1 MSSGLSLL
9 SAIRRCG
16 RWRPS
21 PRCGIAYSAI
31 AVLLAVLVAVSARPA
46 AAQQGVRGEASVTT
60 TDGYGRLLIRLAIP
74 IESQVRMSGGILVI
88 QFKQPVDVPLDRIT
102 AGATE
107 YIGAARRD
115 PDGRALRFALARKV
129 KISTMVAAERLYVD
143 LLPESWT
150 AEPPSLPREVVEEL
164 ARRTNE
170 AERRARQQV
179 QLEAQRRVP
188 AVRVRVA
195 NQPTFTRYVFELP
208 ELTGVSTDNGKDRL
222 TLSFAGP
229 LRFDL
234 AEAKL
239 SLPPTVKA
247 IDADTDRD
255 TASVKFA
262 FAGQVDLRT
271 FREDTNFVV
280 DVSPIDA
287 ARAAKS
293 GPLAGL
299 DPPDTVPA
307 APAVPAVKAAEPA
320 APAEPPA
327 PAAEPT
333 GERAEGPDVVPPAA
347 PPAVA
352 EKEPPAPAPAATP
365 SRKPRRDPNRAA
377 TAELRRQG
385 DNLRLFFPFAAP
397 TPAAVFMRAD
407 TLWLVFDTTAKLDI
421 GALANDP
428 SRTIQSAVLTKED
441 GAQVVRL
448 KLERPRLVS
457 VSPEENGWAVAVGE
471 AVHEQTKP
479 LGIARNIV
487 GPSRASVTIPFDNP
501 RAQHRLSDPDIGDTL
516 LVVTALGPARGL
528 IKTQDFVEFRAL
540 AAAHGIAVQPFADDI
555 KAELSADKVLLG
567 RPSGLTLSELEQ
579 ATKRAD
585 RARAVTFDSKLWSID
600 REANF
605 SERQYHLVREAA
617 DAPFTKRSSH
627 RLDLAR
633 FYFAREMFAEAK
645 AVLDVAIHDDR
656 PTAEDPSALV
666 LRAIANIM
674 LGRVDAGL
682 KDLTNPVVGNH
693 NDAQLWRGLAHA
705 RLGRWAEARDAF
717 RHVEAALSAL
727 PIELQR
733 IALKEALRASIEV
746 GDYTGAVDRF
756 NDFEVVGVS
765 RELEPPV
772 TLLSGRL
779 AEGLGRKD
787 DALSAYR
794 SAAASAN
801 RPASA
806 QARLRETAL
815 RYALG
820 EIKKTDVINELEIL
834 TTAWRG
840 DETEAEALQTLA
852 RLYTEENRYRDA
864 FHVMRVA
871 LTAHPSST
879 LTRNIHDEAAKTFDS
894 LFLAGK
900 GDTLPAIDALS
911 LFYDFR
917 ELTPI
922 GRRGDEMIRRLA
934 DRLVAV
940 DLLDQAAELLQHQI
954 DNRLQG
960 AARAQVATRLA
971 VIYLI
976 NHKPDKAQATLRATR
991 TAELSDEVR
1000 VPRLL
1005 LEARALSDLG
1015 RHDFALE
1022 VIAGIDGRESL
1033 RLRSDIH
1040 WAARRWQKS
1049 AEHIELLHG
1058 DRWKSFEPLG
1068 DAERADILRAGVG
1081 YALAEDKIGL
1091 GRLRDKYAAKMAGGP
1106 DRRAFEVITGGF
1118 GGNSAEFRAA
1128 ARVIAVTDTLQGFLR
1143 DLRARYPEMHNVLPG
1158 TPGQAKP
1165 NAPAAAKPD
1174 PSSTG
1179 TILKPAPRRLSA
1191 R

>member
-1 MSSGLSLL
+1 MPSGLGFS
-9 SAIRRCG
+9 SAIRHCG
-16 RWRPS
+16 RWRPA
-21 PRCGIAYSAI
+21 PRSRITFSTLAI
-31 AVLLAVLVAVSARPA
+31 LFATLLFAPASPA
-46 AAQQGVRGEASVTT
+46 AAQQAIRGEASVTT

-88 QFKQPVDVPLDRIT
+88 QFKQPVDIPVDRIT
-102 AGATE
+102 SGATE

-129 KISTMVAAERLYVD
+129 RISTMVAAERLYVD
-143 LLPESWT
+143 LLPETWT

-164 ARRTNE
+164 ARRTNQ
-170 AERRARQQV
+170 AEQRARQQLR
-179 QLEAQRRVP
+179 LEAQRQVP
-188 AVRVRVA
+188 PVRVRVA

-222 TLSFAGP
+222 TLSFASP

-247 IDADTDRD
+247 IDAETERD
-255 TASVKFA
+255 TSSVKFA
-262 FAGQVDLRT
+262 FASQVDLRT
-271 FREDTNFVV
+271 FREDSHFVV

-287 ARAAKS
+287 ARAGKT

-307 APAVPAVKAAEPA
+307 TPASPAAKPAEPA
-320 APAEPPA
+320 PA
-327 PAAEPT
+327 PAGEPAREQAE
-333 GERAEGPDVVPPAA
+333 APDTVPPVA

-352 EKEPPAPAPAATP
+352 EKESPAPPATP
-365 SRKPRRDPNRAA
+365 LRKHRRDPNRAA

-421 GALANDP
+421 GALAQDT
-428 SRTIQSAVLTKED
+428 SRTIQNAVLSKED

-501 RAQHRLSDPDIGDTL
+501 HAQHRLNDPDIGDAL

-540 AAAHGIAVQPFADDI
+540 AAAHGIAVQPFADDV

-600 REANF
+600 RGADF

-617 DAPFTKRSSH
+617 EAPFTKRSAQ

-682 KDLTNPVVGNH
+682 KDLASPVVGNH
-693 NDAQLWRGLAHA
+693 NDAQLWRGLAYA
-705 RLGRWAEARDAF
+705 RQGRWAEARDAF
-717 RHVEAALSAL
+717 RNVEGALSAL
-727 PIELQR
+727 PVELQR
-733 IALKEALRASIEV
+733 VALKEALRASIEV
-746 GDYTGAVDRF
+746 GDYTGAVNRF
-756 NDFEVVGVS
+756 NDFEVIGVS
-765 RELEPPV
+765 RELEPPI

-794 SAAASAN
+794 AAAASSN

-871 LTAHPSST
+871 LTAHPAST
-879 LTRNIHDEAAKTFDS
+879 LTRGIHDEAAKTFDS

-1005 LEARALSDLG
+1005 LEARALADLG

-1033 RLRSDIH
+1033 RLRSDIY

-1049 AEHIELLHG
+1049 AEHIELLYG
-1058 DRWKSFEPLG
+1058 DRWKNFEPLS

-1081 YALAEDKIGL
+1081 YTLAEDKIGL
-1091 GRLRDKYAAKMAGGP
+1091 GRLRDKYAAKMAEGP
-1106 DRRAFEVITGGF
+1106 DRRAFEVITAGLGS
-1118 GGNSAEFRAA
+1118 NSAEFRAA
-1128 ARVIAVTDTLQGFLR
+1128 ARVIAATDTLQGFLR

-1158 TPGQAKP
+1158 TPGQAKSP
-1165 NAPAAAKPD
+1165 APAAAKPD
-1174 PSSTG
+1174 PASTG
-1179 TILKPAPRRLSA
+1179 TILNPVPKRLSA